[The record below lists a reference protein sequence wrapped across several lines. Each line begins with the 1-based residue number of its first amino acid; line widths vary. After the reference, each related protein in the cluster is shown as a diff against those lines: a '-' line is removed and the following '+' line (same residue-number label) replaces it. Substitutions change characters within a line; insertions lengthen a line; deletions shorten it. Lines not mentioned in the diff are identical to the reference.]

1 MPTKCE
7 IRIRSEHYREQ
18 GEARDLSYY
27 NTAFTILCG
36 VLCGV
41 PDKSVSHQGTEISS
55 TDKPR
60 EIGPGSTKSSR
71 VIERDNKQEN
81 LASGKHPCI
90 CPIET
95 TALSHGL

>member
-7 IRIRSEHYREQ
+7 IRIKSEHYREQ

-41 PDKSVSHQGTEISS
+41 PDKSVSH
-55 TDKPR
+55 
-60 EIGPGSTKSSR
+60 
-71 VIERDNKQEN
+71 
-81 LASGKHPCI
+81 
-90 CPIET
+90 
-95 TALSHGL
+95 